1 MENKFF
7 AKIIHVN
14 NDFTQFVIN
23 KGYND
28 NIRHNEKFLIVA
40 LGDDI
45 IDPDT
50 NENFG
55 RLEIVKGE
63 AIVHHIQEKMTTLI
77 SNQFIEEPAKEETIY
92 KTEAIH
98 RARIS
103 FGIPS
108 FERTPSKKVKIDAE
122 KRIKPLLNV
131 RKGDYVKII

>member
-1 MENKFF
+1 MENNFF
-7 AKIIHVN
+7 AKIIYVN
-14 NDFTQFVIN
+14 DDFTQFVIN

-28 NIRHNEKFLIVA
+28 DIRYKERFLIVA
-40 LGDDI
+40 LGEDI

-63 AIVHHIQEKMTTLI
+63 AVVHHIQEKMTTLI
-77 SNQFIEEPAKEETIY
+77 SNQFTEEPAKEETIY
-92 KTEAIH
+92 KSEAIS
-98 RARIS
+98 RARTV
-103 FGIPS
+103 FGIPN
-108 FERTPSKKVKIDAE
+108 FDRMPSKKVKIDAE